1 MCNSVVIA
9 GILTAW
15 PVGETSVEETRGM
28 QERPQGARATAL
40 QIHTTHAPV
49 VPAMTTREVERTH
62 AGMRTKKTTGAINQ
76 IPARDIPADA
86 ANHVPMHDISVDA
99 LNHAPAHTGVLDFG
113 TLYEKFSR
121 PIHSYIYRLL
131 GSQED
136 ADDVT
141 QEVFTR
147 AYVSWNDLY
156 DRDNL
161 SPWLYRIATNLCVD
175 QLRRRKRISWWPL
188 TRDRRENGA
197 GEEDMP
203 YLPPNSG
210 GIPEVGEREHIQRAL
225 ANMPRDYA
233 VALVLSAAQGVPYQE
248 IGEILGISPNA
259 AATRISRAKRLFME
273 VYQRFND
280 EGAGKQER

>member
-1 MCNSVVIA
+1 MK
-9 GILTAW
+9 
-15 PVGETSVEETRGM
+15 
-28 QERPQGARATAL
+28 
-40 QIHTTHAPV
+40 
-49 VPAMTTREVERTH
+49 
-62 AGMRTKKTTGAINQ
+62 TKKTTGAINA
-76 IPARDIPADA
+76 IPVHDIPAGA
-86 ANHVPMHDISVDA
+86 AASVPAQGSA
-99 LNHAPAHTGVLDFG
+99 LDFG
-113 TLYEKFSR
+113 ALYEKFSR
-121 PIHSYIYRLL
+121 PIHSYVYRLL

-147 AYVSWNDLY
+147 AYISWNDLY

-175 QLRRRKRISWWPL
+175 QLRRRKRIAWWPL
-188 TRDRRENGA
+188 SRERRDGDASEGR
-197 GEEDMP
+197 EEDTS

-233 VALVLSAAQGVPYQE
+233 VALVLNAAQGVPYQE
-248 IGEILGISPNA
+248 IGAILGISPNA

-280 EGAGKQER
+280 EGAGKLER

>member
-1 MCNSVVIA
+1 MCNTVVIA
-9 GILTAW
+9 GILTAY
-15 PVGETSVEETRGM
+15 PVGETSVEKMSGVGEH
-28 QERPQGARATAL
+28 PQGTRATAL
-40 QIHTTHAPV
+40 HIHTTHISV
-49 VPAMTTREVERTH
+49 VPVMTTREVERAH
-62 AGMRTKKTTGAINQ
+62 ASMKTKKTTGAINQ
-76 IPARDIPADA
+76 VPMRDIPSDA
-86 ANHVPMHDISVDA
+86 IERVPT
-99 LNHAPAHTGVLDFG
+99 HAGALDFG
-113 TLYEKFSR
+113 TLYAKFSR

-147 AYVSWNDLY
+147 AYVAWNDLY

-188 TRDRRENGA
+188 TRDHRDSGA
-197 GEEDMP
+197 GEGREEDLS
-203 YLPPNSG
+203 YLPPNDG

-225 ANMPRDYA
+225 TNMPRDYA

-259 AATRISRAKRLFME
+259 AATRISRAKRLFIE
-273 VYQRFND
+273 VYQRFNN

>member
-1 MCNSVVIA
+1 MCNTTVIA

-15 PVGETSVEETRGM
+15 PVGETNLEEMRGVR
-28 QERPQGARATAL
+28 EHPQGASVITR
-40 QIHTTHAPV
+40 QMHTTQTCAVPV
-49 VPAMTTREVERTH
+49 TTGEVDRIH
-62 AGMRTKKTTGAINQ
+62 AGMKTKKTTGAINS
-76 IPARDIPADA
+76 IPARDPAVNAITHIPTQASA
-86 ANHVPMHDISVDA
+86 
-99 LNHAPAHTGVLDFG
+99 LDFG
-113 TLYEKFSR
+113 MLYEKFSR
-121 PIHSYIYRLL
+121 PIHSYVYRLL

-147 AYVSWNDLY
+147 AYLSWNDLY

-188 TRDRRENGA
+188 SRDRRDRDA
-197 GEEDMP
+197 GEGRDEDTS
-203 YLPPNSG
+203 YLPPDSG

-225 ANMPRDYA
+225 ASMPRDYA
-233 VALVLSAAQGVPYQE
+233 IALVLSAAQGVPYQE
-248 IGEILGISPNA
+248 IGAILGISANA

-273 VYQRFND
+273 AYQRFND

>member
-1 MCNSVVIA
+1 MCITVVNA

-15 PVGETSVEETRGM
+15 PVGEATMEEAKGIR
-28 QERPQGARATAL
+28 ERSQGAGATAL
-40 QIHTTHAPV
+40 HIHTTLAP
-49 VPAMTTREVERTH
+49 PMKTRDVERTH
-62 AGMRTKKTTGAINQ
+62 AGMRSKKTTDALKRV
-76 IPARDIPADA
+76 PARDIPADA
-86 ANHVPMHDISVDA
+86 
-99 LNHAPAHTGVLDFG
+99 LNRVPAHAGALDFG
-113 TLYEKFSR
+113 AIYEKFSR

-147 AYVSWNDLY
+147 AYIAWNDLY

-188 TRDRRENGA
+188 TRDRHGNNTGEGR
-197 GEEDMP
+197 EEDMS

-248 IGEILGISPNA
+248 IGDILGISPNA
-259 AATRISRAKRLFME
+259 AATRISRAKRMFME

-280 EGAGKQER
+280 EGTGK

>member
-1 MCNSVVIA
+1 MCNTVVIA
-9 GILTAW
+9 GILTAR
-15 PVGETSVEETRGM
+15 PVGEASVEETRSV
-28 QERPQGARATAL
+28 QERPQEARATTL
-40 QIHTTHAPV
+40 YIHTTHTPV
-49 VPAMTTREVERTH
+49 VATMTTKEVERAY
-62 AGMRTKKTTGAINQ
+62 AGMRTKKTTGEINS
-76 IPARDIPADA
+76 IPARV
-86 ANHVPMHDISVDA
+86 N
-99 LNHAPAHTGVLDFG
+99 VLDFS

-188 TRDRRENGA
+188 TRDHREGDA
-197 GEEDMP
+197 GDRHEEDMS

-273 VYQRFND
+273 AYQQCND

>member
-1 MCNSVVIA
+1 MCNNVVIA

-15 PVGETSVEETRGM
+15 PAGETNMGETRGVR
-28 QERPQGARATAL
+28 EHPQGAGTTTTL
-40 QIHTTHAPV
+40 HTHTTQTCV
-49 VPAMTTREVERTH
+49 VSTTAGKVERTY
-62 AGMRTKKTTGAINQ
+62 AGMKAKKTPGAIHHMPVHDLAANASDRA
-76 IPARDIPADA
+76 PARGGA
-86 ANHVPMHDISVDA
+86 
-99 LNHAPAHTGVLDFG
+99 LDFG
-113 TLYEKFSR
+113 ALYEKFSR
-121 PIHSYIYRLL
+121 PIHSYVYRLL
-131 GSQED
+131 GSLED

-147 AYVSWNDLY
+147 AYISWNDLY

-188 TRDRRENGA
+188 FRERRDSAISEGR
-197 GEEDMP
+197 EEDTS
-203 YLPPNSG
+203 YLPPDSG

-225 ANMPRDYA
+225 ASMPRDYA
-233 VALVLSAAQGVPYQE
+233 IALVLSAAQGVPYQE

-280 EGAGKQER
+280 EAAGKQER

>member
-1 MCNSVVIA
+1 MN
-9 GILTAW
+9 
-15 PVGETSVEETRGM
+15 R
-28 QERPQGARATAL
+28 
-40 QIHTTHAPV
+40 
-49 VPAMTTREVERTH
+49 
-62 AGMRTKKTTGAINQ
+62 
-76 IPARDIPADA
+76 IPA
-86 ANHVPMHDISVDA
+86 HG
-99 LNHAPAHTGVLDFG
+99 GVLDFG
-113 TLYEKFSR
+113 MVYEKFSR
-121 PIHSYIYRLL
+121 PIHSYVYRLL

-147 AYVSWNDLY
+147 AYIAWSDLY

-188 TRDRRENGA
+188 TRDRRDREA
-197 GEEDMP
+197 GEGREEDMP

-225 ANMPRDYA
+225 DNMPRDYA

-248 IGEILGISPNA
+248 IGDILGISPNA
-259 AATRISRAKRLFME
+259 AATRISRAKRIFME
-273 VYQRFND
+273 VYQRFSD

>member
-1 MCNSVVIA
+1 MCNTVVIA

-15 PVGETSVEETRGM
+15 PAGETTTEETRGVRK
-28 QERPQGARATAL
+28 RPHGAGANTL
-40 QIHTTHAPV
+40 HIHTTHTPV
-49 VPAMTTREVERTH
+49 ASTTTREVERAH
-62 AGMRTKKTTGAINQ
+62 VGMKTKKTTGAINQ
-76 IPARDIPADA
+76 VPVPDMA
-86 ANHVPMHDISVDA
+86 ADA
-99 LNHAPAHTGVLDFG
+99 LNRAPAHAGALDFG

-147 AYVSWNDLY
+147 AYISWNDLY

-188 TRDRRENGA
+188 TRDRRPGSA
-197 GEEDMP
+197 GEVREEDIS

-259 AATRISRAKRLFME
+259 AATRISRAKRLFIE
-273 VYQRFND
+273 IYQRFND

>member
-1 MCNSVVIA
+1 MYGYFKESGMYYSVAIA
-9 GILTAW
+9 GILLTR
-15 PVGETSVEETRGM
+15 PVGVSTEKFPRSEGLQGVVYRQPANKLQGLERAHASMKTRKSGDAQPINGTSY
-28 QERPQGARATAL
+28 P
-40 QIHTTHAPV
+40 
-49 VPAMTTREVERTH
+49 
-62 AGMRTKKTTGAINQ
+62 
-76 IPARDIPADA
+76 DDA
-86 ANHVPMHDISVDA
+86 S
-99 LNHAPAHTGVLDFG
+99 VLDFG
-113 TLYEKFSR
+113 MLYEKFRR
-121 PIHSYIYRLL
+121 PIPSYLYSLL

-136 ADDVT
+136 ADDLT

-175 QLRRRKRISWWPL
+175 QLRRRKRISWWSL
-188 TRDRRENGA
+188 TRDRRDSGA
-197 GEEDMP
+197 GEGREEDMS

-248 IGEILGISPNA
+248 IGEILGISPTA

-273 VYQRFND
+273 VYQRLND

>member
-1 MCNSVVIA
+1 MCNTVVIA

-15 PVGETSVEETRGM
+15 PVGETSVEDMTRV
-28 QERPQGARATAL
+28 QEYPQEVRAIPL
-40 QIHTTHAPV
+40 HIHTTHVPV
-49 VPAMTTREVERTH
+49 VAAMTTREVERTH

-76 IPARDIPADA
+76 IPA
-86 ANHVPMHDISVDA
+86 
-99 LNHAPAHTGVLDFG
+99 HASVLDFG
-113 TLYEKFSR
+113 ALYEKFSR

-175 QLRRRKRISWWPL
+175 HLRRRKRISWWPL
-188 TRDRRENGA
+188 TRDRRDSGSGEGR
-197 GEEDMP
+197 EEDMS

>member
-1 MCNSVVIA
+1 MCNTVVIA

-15 PVGETSVEETRGM
+15 PVGETSVEETRRV
-28 QERPQGARATAL
+28 QERPQEARATAL
-40 QIHTTHAPV
+40 HIHTTHTLV
-49 VPAMTTREVERTH
+49 VPAMTTREVERAH

-86 ANHVPMHDISVDA
+86 TKRV
-99 LNHAPAHTGVLDFG
+99 PAHAGVLDFG
-113 TLYEKFSR
+113 ALYEKFSR

-188 TRDRRENGA
+188 TRDRHDNSASDGR
-197 GEEDMP
+197 EEDMS

>member
-1 MCNSVVIA
+1 
-9 GILTAW
+9 
-15 PVGETSVEETRGM
+15 
-28 QERPQGARATAL
+28 
-40 QIHTTHAPV
+40 
-49 VPAMTTREVERTH
+49 
-62 AGMRTKKTTGAINQ
+62 MRSKKTT
-76 IPARDIPADA
+76 
-86 ANHVPMHDISVDA
+86 DA
-99 LNHAPAHTGVLDFG
+99 LNQVPTHKLSADALNRVPAHAGALDFG
-113 TLYEKFSR
+113 AIYEKFSR

-147 AYVSWNDLY
+147 AYIAWNDLY

-175 QLRRRKRISWWPL
+175 HLRRRKRISWWPL
-188 TRDRRENGA
+188 TRDRRDNNTGEGR
-197 GEEDMP
+197 EEDMS

-248 IGEILGISPNA
+248 IGDILGISPNA
-259 AATRISRAKRLFME
+259 AATRISRAKRMFME

-280 EGAGKQER
+280 EGAGK